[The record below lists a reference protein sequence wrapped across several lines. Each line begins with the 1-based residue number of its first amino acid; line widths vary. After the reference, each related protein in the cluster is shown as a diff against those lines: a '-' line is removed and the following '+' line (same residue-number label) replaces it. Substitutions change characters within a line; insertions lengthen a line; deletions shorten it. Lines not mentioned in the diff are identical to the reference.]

1 MTKQKET
8 HLAPGGSLA
17 VASDA
22 NFRVYLD
29 GCVMEKFLNMN
40 VTGIWHDL

>member
-1 MTKQKET
+1 
-8 HLAPGGSLA
+8 LVPGGSL
-17 VASDA
+17 VDASDDDDA

-29 GCVMEKFLNMN
+29 GWVMEKFLNMN